1 MTLVTIFISVLAAGA
16 VAVAGYLTA
25 TTEQV

>member
-16 VAVAGYLTA
+16 FAVVGYLTA
-25 TTEQV
+25 TGEHA